1 MKFIF
6 KSIFKV
12 VSTSFVVSHKLIS
25 NSNNHSSKFVSA
37 TALQTRTG
45 HWLITANLWSLTA
58 HIDHI
63 MIIVNGGLSKKSLW
77 LLFPKISFE
86 QS

>member
-12 VSTSFVVSHKLIS
+12 VSTSSVVSRKLIS

-58 HIDHI
+58 HIYHV
-63 MIIVNGGLSKKSLW
+63 MIIVNGGLSKKYLW
-77 LLFPKISFE
+77 LLFPKIYFE